1 MKILPKSGEHRYI
14 DLSRH
19 PCTTGCDAAIDFCC
33 YICLQPMSA
42 DQIPEAKNEAV
53 VDSSEHVAK
62 KAKLDDGTP
71 VSDGRVSRRDKNK
84 T

>member
-1 MKILPKSGEHRYI
+1 
-14 DLSRH
+14 
-19 PCTTGCDAAIDFCC
+19 
-33 YICLQPMSA
+33 MSA
-42 DQIPEAKNEAV
+42 DQASETKNEAV

-62 KAKLDDGTP
+62 KAKLEDGTP